1 MDQYFDIIIVGGGP
15 AGLTAAVYAR
25 RAGKSVLLLERE
37 SFGGQIASS
46 PKVENFPGLPA
57 VSGAELAERLYS
69 QAEALGTRIE
79 LEEALEIQSGTPS
92 RVVTDYGAY
101 TAGAVILAAGMR
113 RRTLGLAGED
123 RLAGI
128 SFCAVC
134 DGAFYAGQD
143 VAVAGGGSTALQD
156 ALYLADICRHVT
168 VIHRR
173 SDFRADPILVERA
186 EKTANL
192 TLLRST
198 VVEALEGSER
208 LTGLTLRNTAVGEV
222 SHLPGLC
229 AVPGGGSA
237 AGEPAG
243 PVSGGAGGRSGLYRR
258 RGGLPDADSRH
269 LCGRGSPRQGGPPA
283 DHRLR
288 GRRCGGPGGLP
299 LLCLT
304 PGHLLKNPYRPPGVP
319 GGLCC
324 SLHSSR
330 RGGDFSVWAGS
341 QDTVHPMERRPPVF
355 RRPPGVY
362 LMAKV
367 TETVTCCSPSSP
379 PCATQ

>member
-222 SHLPGLC
+222 SHLPVSALFQAVGLLPESRL
-229 AVPGGGSA
+229 ARSLGVPVDEAGFIA
-237 AGEPAG
+237 AGE
-243 PVSGGAGGRSGLYRR
+243 
-258 RGGLPDADSRH
+258 D
-269 LCGRGSPRQGGPPA
+269 
-283 DHRLR
+283 
-288 GRRCGGPGGLP
+288 
-299 LLCLT
+299 CLT
-304 PGHLLKNPYRPPGVP
+304 PIPGIFAAGDLRAKPFWGRGIMTAAVETMCRE
-319 GGLCC
+319 GFAAWDIVRI
-324 SLHSSR
+324 HAEAFARNAASR
-330 RGGDFSVWAGS
+330 RVLEKAGFALEGTLRRSVYKNGEMLDSCIYAL
-341 QDTVHPMERRPPVF
+341 VREEAP
-355 RRPPGVY
+355 
-362 LMAKV
+362 
-367 TETVTCCSPSSP
+367 
-379 PCATQ
+379 

>member
-69 QAEALGTRIE
+69 QAEALETRIE

-156 ALYLADICRHVT
+156 ALYLAGICSKVYL
-168 VIHRR
+168 IHRR
-173 SDFRADPILVERA
+173 DTFRA
-186 EKTANL
+186 EKSLIDQVMAEENIECVMESRVTALIGEKKLTELEVTNL
-192 TLLRST
+192 SGEKKTLVADGLFVAIGMEPHNEVFRDL
-198 VVEALEGSER
+198 VDLDEAGY
-208 LTGLTLRNTAVGEV
+208 VI
-222 SHLPGLC
+222 
-229 AVPGGGSA
+229 
-237 AGEPAG
+237 AGENCKT
-243 PVSGGAGGRSGLYRR
+243 R
-258 RGGLPDADSRH
+258 
-269 LCGRGSPRQGGPPA
+269 
-283 DHRLR
+283 
-288 GRRCGGPGGLP
+288 
-299 LLCLT
+299 T
-304 PGHLLKNPYRPPGVP
+304 
-319 GGLCC
+319 
-324 SLHSSR
+324 
-330 RGGDFSVWAGS
+330 
-341 QDTVHPMERRPPVF
+341 
-355 RRPPGVY
+355 PGVY
-362 LMAKV
+362 AAGDCRTK
-367 TETVTCCSPSSP
+367 TVRQLTTAAADGTVCGLVCK
-379 PCATQ
+379 AV

>member
-101 TAGAVILAAGMR
+101 TTGAVILAAGMR

-222 SHLPGLC
+222 SHLD
-229 AVPGGGSA
+229 
-237 AGEPAG
+237 
-243 PVSGGAGGRSGLYRR
+243 RSQY
-258 RGGLPDADSRH
+258 
-269 LCGRGSPRQGGPPA
+269 
-283 DHRLR
+283 
-288 GRRCGGPGGLP
+288 
-299 LLCLT
+299 T
-304 PGHLLKNPYRPPGVP
+304 
-319 GGLCC
+319 
-324 SLHSSR
+324 
-330 RGGDFSVWAGS
+330 
-341 QDTVHPMERRPPVF
+341 
-355 RRPPGVY
+355 
-362 LMAKV
+362 
-367 TETVTCCSPSSP
+367 
-379 PCATQ
+379 